1 MSLKGRLRR
10 LAREA
15 EGDGIVLHLKDGTT
29 RSSTL
34 WMFMR
39 RCFSHRW
46 ISFRARRRGSIQT
59 SSRQSGTPR
68 RRVGEPSRSASGP

>member
-15 EGDGIVLHLKDGTT
+15 EGDGIVLRLKDGTT

-46 ISFRARRRGSIQT
+46 TSFRTRHRG
-59 SSRQSGTPR
+59 
-68 RRVGEPSRSASGP
+68 